1 VTSAVVGDM
10 STRPYWGLYELD
22 FVFSTLV
29 VGSILNFSLMY
40 VLAPTAAGAA
50 ATSRLSRIISGAP
63 LAACGAPGGHMF
75 QSGAYGLPSRLLTL
89 AYKGGIFAVV
99 GMSAGLVG
107 TAISNSLIAVRQRLD
122 PMFEPQNA
130 LPDVRLNAACWA
142 LHMGISSNLRQQLIN
157 GAEMALQPQMGG
169 GAFRLFSSLLR
180 TGNNIIGG
188 QTFVL
193 LAKVMNV
200 QPSAETSTDV
210 PISA

>member
-1 VTSAVVGDM
+1 
-10 STRPYWGLYELD
+10 
-22 FVFSTLV
+22 
-29 VGSILNFSLMY
+29 
-40 VLAPTAAGAA
+40 
-50 ATSRLSRIISGAP
+50 
-63 LAACGAPGGHMF
+63 MF